1 MEFLNDNHKK
11 SVEQLKAG
19 DFTLALEFINLAL
32 DEQKS
37 HPVLLA
43 ERATIY
49 MYLKRKEEAFED
61 LDLAIYLESEN
72 PYRYS
77 SRAYVKDFFGDVTGA
92 IEDYEKCLELDPEDI
107 IAHNNLGLLI
117 EKQGNMKKAQRH
129 FKEADDLL
137 AKNPNWQNRIPSEE
151 ENDTTDKPISSSS
164 QSATSE
170 VKPTSSKPENT
181 ISVAKNVF
189 TKKSVFKEFVQF
201 VFNGFKLKR

>member
-1 MEFLNDNHKK
+1 MEFLNDHHKK
-11 SVEQLKAG
+11 SVEQLKTG

-32 DEQKS
+32 NEQKS

-61 LDLAIYLESEN
+61 LDLAIYLQPEN
-72 PYRYS
+72 PFRYS
-77 SRAYVKDFFGDVTGA
+77 SRAYVKDFFGDVAGA
-92 IEDYEKCLELDPEDI
+92 IEDYEKCLELDPEDL

-137 AKNPNWQNRIPSEE
+137 AKNPDWQNRIPSEE
-151 ENDTTDKPISSSS
+151 QTNSTEKPLESNS
-164 QSATSE
+164 QSNNQKI
-170 VKPTSSKPENT
+170 KPTSSKPENT

-201 VFNGFKLKR
+201 VFNGFKLKQ